1 MFLLTVLLATAS
13 GGRQQE
19 EGEEEELPNGD
30 KEKAVADLP
39 PTVALPFLHISN
51 SSTPPQSKTS
61 LMSFTIPSV
70 VLAPVTPSEK
80 G

>member
-13 GGRQQE
+13 GGRQQ

-39 PTVALPFLHISN
+39 PTVALPFLPISN